1 MRGSIIGS
9 LLIISLAIFLILRLS
24 RKDATK
30 KYEMKPKNKWNSL
43 SEGIDP
49 TNERIKRIDTNN

>member
-9 LLIISLAIFLILRLS
+9 VIIISLAIFLIIRLG

-30 KYEMKPKNKWNSL
+30 KHEMKPKNNWNSL

-49 TNERIKRIDTNN
+49 TNE

>member
-1 MRGSIIGS
+1 MRGSIFGS
-9 LLIISLAIFLILRLS
+9 LLIISLAVFLIIRLS
-24 RKDATK
+24 SKDATK

-49 TNERIKRIDTNN
+49 TNE

>member
-1 MRGSIIGS
+1 MRGSIFGS
-9 LLIISLAIFLILRLS
+9 LLIISLAVFLIIRLS

-49 TNERIKRIDTNN
+49 TNE